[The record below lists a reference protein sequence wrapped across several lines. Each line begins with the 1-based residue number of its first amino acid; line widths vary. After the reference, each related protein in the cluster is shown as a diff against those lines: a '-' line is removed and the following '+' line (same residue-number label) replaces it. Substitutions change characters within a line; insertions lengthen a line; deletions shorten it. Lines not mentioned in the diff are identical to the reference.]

1 VRVNCRLSQPSA
13 DLSEPVMI
21 HSLLVLFH
29 VLATVIWVGGM
40 FFAHQ
45 CLRPAA
51 ITTLEPPLRLALW
64 RGVFGRFFPWVW
76 VSVIVLLLSGHLMI
90 GQMGGMAAV
99 PTHVHIMLSIGYL
112 MAALYAYLYFVP
124 FAAMKRAVMAGEWP
138 AAGAA
143 LNRIRMLVGTN
154 LTLGLINIAVVLVLR

>member
-1 VRVNCRLSQPSA
+1 
-13 DLSEPVMI
+13 MF
-21 HSLLVLFH
+21 HSTLTLLH
-29 VLATVIWVGGM
+29 VLASVVWVGGM

-51 ITTLEPPLRLALW
+51 IATLEPPLRLSLW

-76 VSVIVLLLSGHLMI
+76 ISVVALLLSGQVMVV
-90 GQMGGMAAV
+90 QMGGMATV
-99 PTHVHIMLSIGYL
+99 PMHVHIMVSIGYL
-112 MAALYAYLYFVP
+112 MAALYAWLYFVP
-124 FAAMKRAVMAGEWP
+124 FAAMKRAVVAGDWP

-154 LTLGLINIAVVLVLR
+154 LTLGLLNIAVVFVLR